1 MNKKVFALSLIILS
15 MLLCITI
22 TKAQISP
29 EPDEVTA
36 WTNKP
41 EYAPGEKG
49 TLYVAFY
56 NSRNEAVAVKNVTV
70 TYNAW
75 KAYIGGTWVGNETYT
90 MDVPLSGKATK
101 LLNDVVEITFTMP
114 TDGRARD
121 TTVNVRVGTD
131 KGFENGGTTIHLIET
146 SRYMEQIVTLFT
158 IQAVLL
164 IVCTVIIAAT
174 IFLSARRPQV
184 MWKAEE
190 KGE

>member
-1 MNKKVFALSLIILS
+1 MNKKILALSLIILS
-15 MLLCITI
+15 MLLYISI
-22 TKAQISP
+22 AKAQ
-29 EPDEVTA
+29 EPNEVTA
-36 WTNKP
+36 WTNKQ

-49 TLYVAFY
+49 TLYIAFY
-56 NSRNEAVAVKNVTV
+56 NNRNEAVAVKNVTLI
-70 TYNAW
+70 YYAW
-75 KAYIGGTWVGNETYT
+75 RAYIGGAWVGNETYT
-90 MDVPLSGKATK
+90 MDVPLSGKTTK
-101 LLNDVVEITFTMP
+101 LLNDVVEITFTVP
-114 TDGRARD
+114 TDGRAVE
-121 TTVNVRVGTD
+121 TNVGVIVGTD
-131 KGFENGGTTIHLIET
+131 KGYEYGGATIKIVET

>member
-1 MNKKVFALSLIILS
+1 MNKKIFALNLIILS
-15 MLLCITI
+15 MLLCISLVNAAT
-22 TKAQISP
+22 P
-29 EPDEVTA
+29 EPLEVTA
-36 WTNKP
+36 WTNKQ

-49 TLYVAFY
+49 TIYVSFY
-56 NSRNEAVAVKNVTV
+56 NNRNEAVAIKNVTL
-70 TYNAW
+70 TYDAW
-75 KAYIGGTWVGNETYT
+75 RAYIGGVWVGNETYT
-90 MDVPLSGKATK
+90 MDEPLSGKKTK
-101 LLNDVVEITFTMP
+101 LLNEVVEITFTVP
-114 TDGRARD
+114 TDGRAVD
-121 TTVNVRVGTD
+121 TNVAVEVGTD
-131 KGFENGGTTIHLIET
+131 KGFEYGETTIHIIKT